1 MVDSAVRAI
10 HPENTGRNLWPFFV
24 VVALLGSMA
33 SPGIVATADQR
44 IETQDFQILNELDYV
59 LQQDESIKADP
70 RARDQAGES
79 LDSVRNSIRESGADS
94 PILGTETILS
104 DIDTIETLPPEV
116 SHPRPYELSLIH
128 I

>member
-10 HPENTGRNLWPFFV
+10 HPQNTGRNIWPFFV

-33 SPGIVATADQR
+33 SPGIVASADQR

-70 RARDQAGES
+70 RHETKR
-79 LDSVRNSIRESGADS
+79 VS
-94 PILGTETILS
+94 P
-104 DIDTIETLPPEV
+104 
-116 SHPRPYELSLIH
+116 LI
-128 I
+128 